1 MINEEAKMYID
12 AAIEKEKNSAIEN
25 HGFFNSDHEF
35 WAVLKEEVEE
45 LQEESIFCLKRI
57 DEMWEAIRNSDLLY
71 MMQDEEKRKRTI
83 KTLKNSA
90 INAACEAVQV
100 VAVID
105 KYLEGESKKVKCEKC
120 GGGMQTVFSQKDGKH
135 TMAAICPYCGH
146 YAVLNEVSEDEIMQM
161 EE

>member
-1 MINEEAKMYID
+1 MINEKAQEHILS
-12 AAIEKEKNSAIEN
+12 AIEKEKEAAISN
-25 HGFFNSDHEF
+25 HGYFHSDHEF

-45 LQEESIFCLKRI
+45 LQERSAYIASKF
-57 DEMWEAIRNSDLLY
+57 DLFWRAVRGDAVLN
-71 MMQDEEKRKRTI
+71 QDTLNIVRK
-83 KTLKNSA
+83 NA

-100 VAVID
+100 AAVID

-120 GGGMQTVFSQKDGKH
+120 GGGMKIVFSQKDGRH

-146 YAVLNEVSEDEIMQM
+146 YAVLNERSEDEIMQM